1 MYNFLLD
8 PGSEKTSYKIYYLN
22 NWRNL
27 SMDFVLGSI
36 VVSTLHFSSVIIILW
51 LCKRKSSVF
60 KKHMHKYLE
69 FTTNSQMVQQKKSTI
84 L

>member
-1 MYNFLLD
+1 MEKFEYGLRIRQYCIDITFLKYD
-8 PGSEKTSYKIYYLN
+8 N
-22 NWRNL
+22 
-27 SMDFVLGSI
+27 
-36 VVSTLHFSSVIIILW
+36 
-51 LCKRKSSVF
+51 LCKRKSSVL